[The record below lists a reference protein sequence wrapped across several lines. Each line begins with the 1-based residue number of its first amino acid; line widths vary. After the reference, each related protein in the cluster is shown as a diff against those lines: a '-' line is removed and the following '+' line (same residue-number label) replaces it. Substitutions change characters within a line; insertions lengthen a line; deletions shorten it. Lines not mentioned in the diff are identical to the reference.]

1 MRSSQQCYACTVWL
15 NTTSNRL
22 APCCRVDAI
31 TLPEVVLENWAHLA
45 DMPVTQ
51 LDLAALAEEEPMVS
65 TG

>member
-1 MRSSQQCYACTVWL
+1 M
-15 NTTSNRL
+15 
-22 APCCRVDAI
+22 DAV

-51 LDLAALAEEEPMVS
+51 LDLAALAEEEPMVN